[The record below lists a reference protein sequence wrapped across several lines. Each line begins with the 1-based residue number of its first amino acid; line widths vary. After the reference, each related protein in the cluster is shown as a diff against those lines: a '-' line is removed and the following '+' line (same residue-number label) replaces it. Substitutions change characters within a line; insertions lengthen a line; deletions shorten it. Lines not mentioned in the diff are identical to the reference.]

1 MKLKNIVIVVKDIE
15 SSKQF
20 YKELFGLDVIL
31 DQEGNAILT
40 EGLVLQESKVWE
52 ETLGQKVVWK
62 NHASE
67 LYFEETDLELFLEK
81 LQKYEGKI
89 VFLGDGVPVF
99 REDLTERILK
109 DREIWFAPAQMNRQR
124 AASVGSLALWY
135 YEAGKVETAA
145 EHQPDYLRVSQAE
158 RERKERLGHD
168 SVSM

>member
-81 LQKYEGKI
+81 LQKYE
-89 VFLGDGVPVF
+89 
-99 REDLTERILK
+99 
-109 DREIWFAPAQMNRQR
+109 REIKIL
-124 AASVGSLALWY
+124 SLP
-135 YEAGKVETAA
+135 EAA
-145 EHQPDYLRVSQAE
+145 EGARREVRLYDPDGNMIEVGEAQG
-158 RERKERLGHD
+158 RL
-168 SVSM
+168 

>member
-67 LYFEETDLELFLEK
+67 LYFEETDLEFFLEK
-81 LQKYEGKI
+81 LQKYE
-89 VFLGDGVPVF
+89 
-99 REDLTERILK
+99 
-109 DREIWFAPAQMNRQR
+109 REIQ
-124 AASVGSLALWY
+124 VLSLS
-135 YEAGKVETAA
+135 EAA
-145 EHQPDYLRVSQAE
+145 EGARRAV
-158 RERKERLGHD
+158 RLYDLDGNMIE
-168 SVSM
+168 VGEAQGRL

>member
-15 SSKQF
+15 RSKQF

-40 EGLVLQESKVWE
+40 EGLVLQEAKVWE

-81 LQKYEGKI
+81 LQKYE
-89 VFLGDGVPVF
+89 
-99 REDLTERILK
+99 
-109 DREIWFAPAQMNRQR
+109 REIQIL
-124 AASVGSLALWY
+124 SLP
-135 YEAGKVETAA
+135 EAA
-145 EHQPDYLRVSQAE
+145 EGARRAVRLYDPDGNMIEVGEAIWQKL
-158 RERKERLGHD
+158 
-168 SVSM
+168 

>member
-81 LQKYEGKI
+81 LRKYE
-89 VFLGDGVPVF
+89 
-99 REDLTERILK
+99 
-109 DREIWFAPAQMNRQR
+109 REIQIL
-124 AASVGSLALWY
+124 SLP
-135 YEAGKVETAA
+135 EAA
-145 EHQPDYLRVSQAE
+145 EGARRAVRLYDPDGNMIEVGEAQG
-158 RERKERLGHD
+158 RL
-168 SVSM
+168 

>member
-1 MKLKNIVIVVKDIE
+1 MKLKNIVIVVKDVE
-15 SSKQF
+15 RSKQF

-81 LQKYEGKI
+81 LQKYEWEI
-89 VFLGDGVPVF
+89 Q
-99 REDLTERILK
+99 ILSWP
-109 DREIWFAPAQMNRQR
+109 E
-124 AASVGSLALWY
+124 
-135 YEAGKVETAA
+135 AA
-145 EHQPDYLRVSQAE
+145 EGARRAVRLYDPDGNMIEVGEAQG
-158 RERKERLGHD
+158 RL
-168 SVSM
+168 

>member
-1 MKLKNIVIVVKDIE
+1 MKLKNIVIVVKDVE
-15 SSKQF
+15 RSKQF

-81 LQKYEGKI
+81 LQKYE
-89 VFLGDGVPVF
+89 
-99 REDLTERILK
+99 
-109 DREIWFAPAQMNRQR
+109 REIKILSWP
-124 AASVGSLALWY
+124 
-135 YEAGKVETAA
+135 EAA
-145 EHQPDYLRVSQAE
+145 EGARRAVRLYDPDGNMIEVGEAQG
-158 RERKERLGHD
+158 RL
-168 SVSM
+168 

>member
-1 MKLKNIVIVVKDIE
+1 MKLKNILIVVKDIE

-81 LQKYEGKI
+81 LRKYE
-89 VFLGDGVPVF
+89 
-99 REDLTERILK
+99 
-109 DREIWFAPAQMNRQR
+109 REIQILSWPEATEGARRAVRFYDPNGNMIEVGEAIWQR
-124 AASVGSLALWY
+124 LY
-135 YEAGKVETAA
+135 YRSGYHRYTCTSSRSK
-145 EHQPDYLRVSQAE
+145 SI
-158 RERKERLGHD
+158 
-168 SVSM
+168 

>member
-1 MKLKNIVIVVKDIE
+1 MKLKNIVIVVKDVE

-81 LQKYEGKI
+81 LQKYE
-89 VFLGDGVPVF
+89 
-99 REDLTERILK
+99 
-109 DREIWFAPAQMNRQR
+109 REIKILSLPEAVEGARRAVRLYDPDGNMIEVGEAQ
-124 AASVGSLALWY
+124 G
-135 YEAGKVETAA
+135 
-145 EHQPDYLRVSQAE
+145 
-158 RERKERLGHD
+158 RL
-168 SVSM
+168 

>member
-40 EGLVLQESKVWE
+40 EGLVLQEAKVWE
-52 ETLGQKVVWK
+52 ETLGQKVGWK

-81 LQKYEGKI
+81 LQKYE
-89 VFLGDGVPVF
+89 
-99 REDLTERILK
+99 
-109 DREIWFAPAQMNRQR
+109 REIQIL
-124 AASVGSLALWY
+124 SLP
-135 YEAGKVETAA
+135 EAA
-145 EHQPDYLRVSQAE
+145 EGARRAV
-158 RERKERLGHD
+158 RLYDLDGNMIE
-168 SVSM
+168 VGEAQGRL

>member
-20 YKELFGLDVIL
+20 YKELFGLEVIL

-81 LQKYEGKI
+81 LQKYE
-89 VFLGDGVPVF
+89 
-99 REDLTERILK
+99 
-109 DREIWFAPAQMNRQR
+109 REIQILSWP
-124 AASVGSLALWY
+124 
-135 YEAGKVETAA
+135 EAA
-145 EHQPDYLRVSQAE
+145 EGARRAVRLYDPDGNMIEVGEAQG
-158 RERKERLGHD
+158 RL
-168 SVSM
+168 

>member
-15 SSKQF
+15 RSKQF

-81 LQKYEGKI
+81 LQKYE
-89 VFLGDGVPVF
+89 
-99 REDLTERILK
+99 
-109 DREIWFAPAQMNRQR
+109 REIQIL
-124 AASVGSLALWY
+124 SLP
-135 YEAGKVETAA
+135 EAA
-145 EHQPDYLRVSQAE
+145 EGARRAVRLYDPDGNMIEVGETQG
-158 RERKERLGHD
+158 RL
-168 SVSM
+168 

>member
-52 ETLGQKVVWK
+52 QALGQDVVWK

-81 LQKYEGKI
+81 LQQYEQKI
-89 VFLGDGVPVF
+89 QYVYLPEEGESKKRAVRLYDLDGNMIEVGEVS
-99 REDLTERILK
+99 
-109 DREIWFAPAQMNRQR
+109 WQR
-124 AASVGSLALWY
+124 V
-135 YEAGKVETAA
+135 
-145 EHQPDYLRVSQAE
+145 
-158 RERKERLGHD
+158 
-168 SVSM
+168 

>member
-1 MKLKNIVIVVKDIE
+1 MKLKNIVIVVKDVE

-81 LQKYEGKI
+81 LQQYEQKI
-89 VFLGDGVPVF
+89 QYVYLPEEGESKKRAVRLYDLDGNMIEVGEVS
-99 REDLTERILK
+99 
-109 DREIWFAPAQMNRQR
+109 WQR
-124 AASVGSLALWY
+124 V
-135 YEAGKVETAA
+135 
-145 EHQPDYLRVSQAE
+145 
-158 RERKERLGHD
+158 
-168 SVSM
+168 

>member
-81 LQKYEGKI
+81 LQKYE
-89 VFLGDGVPVF
+89 
-99 REDLTERILK
+99 
-109 DREIWFAPAQMNRQR
+109 REIKIL
-124 AASVGSLALWY
+124 SLP
-135 YEAGKVETAA
+135 EAA
-145 EHQPDYLRVSQAE
+145 EGARRAVRLYDPDGNMIEVGEAQG
-158 RERKERLGHD
+158 RLY
-168 SVSM
+168 SVEE

>member
-81 LQKYEGKI
+81 LRKYE
-89 VFLGDGVPVF
+89 
-99 REDLTERILK
+99 
-109 DREIWFAPAQMNRQR
+109 REIQILSLPEVAEGARRAVRLYDLDGNMIEVGEAQ
-124 AASVGSLALWY
+124 G
-135 YEAGKVETAA
+135 
-145 EHQPDYLRVSQAE
+145 
-158 RERKERLGHD
+158 RL
-168 SVSM
+168 